1 VVRRICSQGR
11 AVIELE
17 GGACVAFITR
27 SLDAGRGESE
37 VDLILYDEAYSLKES
52 EVAALSPTQLA
63 SRNPQTIYLSSPVNE
78 DMHANGYVLTGIRQR
93 ALDAIA
99 NGDTHT
105 GLLYTEFGA
114 TSGALCSSQRRG
126 AATCRLRH
134 ARRAVAAVR

>member
-1 VVRRICSQGR
+1 M
-11 AVIELE
+11 E